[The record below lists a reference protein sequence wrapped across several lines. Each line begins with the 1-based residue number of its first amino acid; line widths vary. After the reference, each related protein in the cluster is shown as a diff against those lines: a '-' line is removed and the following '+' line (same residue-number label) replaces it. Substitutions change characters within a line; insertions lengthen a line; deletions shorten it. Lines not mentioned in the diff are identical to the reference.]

1 MRIAIFAAV
10 AGACLIG
17 SGAAYAADPAP
28 QLSAADIAASLSEKA
43 PAPAPTA
50 TPPASDHVC
59 PAGKVW
65 ADDGDGGGCD
75 PVKDGTAGFNLG
87 AAHRAAAPTAAPTA
101 TAAAK
106 PAAKPGKRS
115 SGVAMASLGHTL
127 PLTQPGAHRDLL
139 ITFVSGSSV
148 LTPQA
153 RANAHE
159 FAVAMS
165 DPRLKG
171 KRFEIAGYTDAS
183 GNLATNIALS
193 QHRAEAVKAFIVSQG
208 GDPGLLDARGYGP
221 QDLAIPSDPKAAGN
235 RRVEARLLN

>member
-10 AGACLIG
+10 ASACLLG
-17 SGAAYAADPAP
+17 SSAYAADPAP
-28 QLSAADIAASLSEKA
+28 QLSAADIAASLTEKA
-43 PAPAPTA
+43 PAPTTQTA
-50 TPPASDHVC
+50 APPASDHVC
-59 PAGKVW
+59 PPGKVW

-87 AAHRAAAPTAAPTA
+87 AAHRAAPAAAPTA
-101 TAAAK
+101 VATAK
-106 PAAKPGKRS
+106 PAAKPTGKRS
-115 SGVAMASLGHTL
+115 SGTAIASLSHTL

-159 FAVAMS
+159 FAVAMT

-208 GDPGLLDARGYGP
+208 GDPALLDARGYGP

>member
-1 MRIAIFAAV
+1 MMRIAVFAAV
-10 AGACLIG
+10 ATACLFG
-17 SGAAYAADPAP
+17 SSAAFAADPAP
-28 QLSAADIAASLSEKA
+28 QLSAADIAASLTEKA
-43 PAPAPTA
+43 PAPATGAPV
-50 TPPASDHVC
+50 SDHVC
-59 PAGKVW
+59 PPGKVW

-87 AAHRAAAPTAAPTA
+87 AAHRAAAPAATTAV
-101 TAAAK
+101 AAAK
-106 PAAKPGKRS
+106 PAGKPAAKRS

-127 PLTQPGAHRDLL
+127 PLAQPGAHRDLL

-193 QHRAEAVKAFIVSQG
+193 QHRAEAVKAFIVAQG
-208 GDPGLLDARGYGP
+208 GDPSLLDARGYGP
-221 QDLAIPSDPKAAGN
+221 QELAVPGDPKAAAN

>member
-1 MRIAIFAAV
+1 MRIALFAAV
-10 AGACLIG
+10 VSVCSIG
-17 SGAAYAADPAP
+17 SSVAFAGDPAP
-28 QLSAADIAASLSEKA
+28 QLSAAEIAATLATDKA
-43 PAPAPTA
+43 PTQAQPTVAPV
-50 TPPASDHVC
+50 SDHVC
-59 PAGKVW
+59 PPGKVW

-87 AAHRAAAPTAAPTA
+87 AVHHATPTASAPVV
-101 TAAAK
+101 AAK
-106 PAAKPGKRS
+106 APAKRDTTTR
-115 SGVAMASLGHTL
+115 MASLGHTL
-127 PLTQPGAHRDLL
+127 PLATPGAHKDLL

-153 RANAHE
+153 RSNAHE
-159 FAVAMS
+159 FAVALA

-183 GNLATNIALS
+183 GPQTANVALS

-208 GDPGLLDARGYGP
+208 VDASMLEARGYGA

-235 RRVEARLLN
+235 RRVEARALN